1 MVNLRM
7 LSLLFLTT
15 FLSLPLSSSTA
26 SLVFTAASPGSAKL
40 GDIALDGDLTI
51 SLEFRTGASEGQL
64 LYMREL
70 TAGHHISLFVSD
82 GGLYLQVH
90 PDSSIGPV
98 TEATGEIFK
107 VDDNKWHKV
116 FLTINDGPVKFIMLI
131 IDDLTP
137 KTSVVQSLPLLDNT
151 KYETFIGG
159 ISPNLSVESEAPY
172 VGCMRNIRV
181 LETDRDLQDLQM
193 TGVIVEECSLD
204 FTFPAFHGSLLGV
217 ITETHKVGSV
227 IMKIQAVT
235 GDSNSQI
242 SYELVE
248 NPHNYFALGQIN
260 GSLTIARQLD
270 RVALAAP
277 SNVLIFTVK
286 ASARIGK

>member
-51 SLEFRTGASEGQL
+51 SLEF
-64 LYMREL
+64 
-70 TAGHHISLFVSD
+70 SLFVSD
-82 GGLYLQVH
+82 GGLYLQVY
-90 PDSSIGPV
+90 PDSFIGPV

-172 VGCMRNIRV
+172 VGCMKNIRV

-242 SYELVE
+242 SYELID
-248 NPHNYFALGQIN
+248 NPQNYFALDQTT

-277 SNVLIFTVK
+277 NNVLILTVR
-286 ASARIGK
+286 ASAGIGNLF